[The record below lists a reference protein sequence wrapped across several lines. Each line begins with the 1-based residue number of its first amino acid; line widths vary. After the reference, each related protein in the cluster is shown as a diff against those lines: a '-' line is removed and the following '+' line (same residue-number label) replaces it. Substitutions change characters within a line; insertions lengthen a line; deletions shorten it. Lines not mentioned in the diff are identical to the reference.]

1 MAKTKN
7 KRYSK
12 TKASPLKN
20 KCPTVIAD
28 IEEDQD
34 FEEDVLQRISN
45 NLKSGR
51 INSSRMTCILMG
63 TKC

>member
-12 TKASPLKN
+12 TKASPLTN
-20 KCPTVIAD
+20 KFPTVIAD

-45 NLKSGR
+45 NLKAGR
-51 INSSRMTCILMG
+51 INSS
-63 TKC
+63 